1 MRKCTLCLLL
11 ALTCALA
18 LPARSQVKGVL
29 SVRSAGGAPGEVV
42 GIEILMDANVRGV
55 ASAQFTLDFSR
66 ASSIKAPPLQP
77 VLLQP
82 GAQEAKIQ
90 LGPMVPSG
98 TIATA
103 SARSGGQ
110 VMVGIAGVTGFSGPG
125 VMVTVPL
132 QIPANAIP
140 RTSYELQ
147 LRDVLLYDELGN
159 QVSVSVKNGTL
170 TIAGLMDGD
179 VTGDGVVDIRDALL
193 ALRMAVGLA
202 LYTTDQLMA
211 ADANKDGRI
220 TVIDVQAILRLALG
234 LPPLFIPEEAYR
246 KAIIDSYAR
255 LEQAIERKDLLTVMS
270 MVSRDYLHN
279 GVNRE
284 GFQATFADY
293 FDTHYDINV
302 SFRVTSVEFERIEG
316 QDVAFVTFDQ
326 YLSGRRTSDG
336 RIEEE
341 QSQNSKMVWILESG
355 VWKMIGNQET
365 ERPMSREP
373 SEPSITKLLG

>member
-1 MRKCTLCLLL
+1 MRKRALYLLL
-11 ALTCALA
+11 VLTCILGT
-18 LPARSQVKGVL
+18 PAESQVNGVL
-29 SVRSAGGAPGEVV
+29 SVRSASGAPGEIV
-42 GIEILMDANVRGV
+42 GIEILIDANVRGV
-55 ASAQFTLDFSR
+55 ASAQFILDFSR
-66 ASSIKAPPLQP
+66 ASSIKAPQLQP
-77 VLLQP
+77 VLVQP
-82 GAQEAKIQ
+82 GTQEAKIQ

-98 TIATA
+98 VVATA

-125 VMVTVPL
+125 VMVVIPL
-132 QIPANAIP
+132 QIPTNAVP

-147 LRDVLLYDELGN
+147 LRDVLLYDESGR
-159 QVSVSVKNGTL
+159 QISVTLKNGTL

-193 ALRMAVGLA
+193 ALKMALGLA
-202 LYTTDQLMA
+202 LYTTDQLAA
-211 ADANKDGRI
+211 ADLNKDGRI
-220 TVIDVQAILRLALG
+220 TVVDVQAILRLALG

-284 GFQATFADY
+284 GFQAAFANY

-336 RIEEE
+336 RLEEE
-341 QSQNSKMVWILESG
+341 QSQSSKMVWILENG
-355 VWKMIGNQET
+355 IWKMIGNQET
-365 ERPMSREP
+365 ERPMSRKP
-373 SEPSITKLLG
+373 SGPSTTQLLG